1 MFPRN
6 RKCENNSRGTQGY
19 LIIQYDNFLFFFREK
34 YLLRFVLFTDILV
47 FTFDARRFGLVLE
60 FVFGNVVTV

>member
-6 RKCENNSRGTQGY
+6 RKYENNCQGRQGY
-19 LIIQYDNFLFFFREK
+19 FIQYDNFLFFFRKK
-34 YLLRFVLFTDILV
+34 YLLRFVLFTDMLV
-47 FTFDARRFGLVLE
+47 FTFDARRFGLVSE